1 MSDNILVVSG
11 LCKTYG
17 NFRAVDHLD
26 VSVPEGQIFG
36 FLGPNGA
43 GKSTT
48 IRMMLGLIH
57 PDAGSIRYFGKD
69 FFSHRRE
76 SLRKTGAIV
85 ERPDFYLNLSGERNL
100 KILGEMQDAD
110 VSDAHISEVL
120 RFTGLGERGKSAVKT
135 YSQGMKQRLGI
146 AQALLHDPTLIILDE
161 PTNGLD
167 PRGMREIRE
176 LVVKLNKERGMTVIF
191 SSHLLHEVE
200 MICHSVVL
208 INKGKKVAEG
218 KVEDILRKHNPL
230 MRIEVEEPAAFLD
243 KIKGSSYAEALASSD
258 SYNLLIKLEKKELP
272 AFHRWLCA
280 EKIGLLSFSPAGTLE
295 DFFIANT

>member
-1 MSDNILVVSG
+1 
-11 LCKTYG
+11 
-17 NFRAVDHLD
+17 
-26 VSVPEGQIFG
+26 
-36 FLGPNGA
+36 
-43 GKSTT
+43 
-48 IRMMLGLIH
+48 
-57 PDAGSIRYFGKD
+57 
-69 FFSHRRE
+69 
-76 SLRKTGAIV
+76 
-85 ERPDFYLNLSGERNL
+85 
-100 KILGEMQDAD
+100 
-110 VSDAHISEVL
+110 
-120 RFTGLGERGKSAVKT
+120 
-135 YSQGMKQRLGI
+135 
-146 AQALLHDPTLIILDE
+146 
-161 PTNGLD
+161 
-167 PRGMREIRE
+167 
-176 LVVKLNKERGMTVIF
+176 MTVIF